1 MIKYELYRLTLYEVM
16 CQSFS
21 HNLFEIFQRKL
32 RKKREIRTK
41 KCHKTF
47 IEKVEKL

>member
-1 MIKYELYRLTLYEVM
+1 MIKYELYRLALYEVM

-32 RKKREIRTK
+32 RKEVPQNIY
-41 KCHKTF
+41 
-47 IEKVEKL
+47 

>member
-1 MIKYELYRLTLYEVM
+1 MIKYELYRLALYEVM

-32 RKKREIRTK
+32 RKKKRNNNKE
-41 KCHKTF
+41 
-47 IEKVEKL
+47 VPQNMY